1 MRLRHTASECLSS
14 LLDRYL
20 QAQHT
25 LRLLADTASLEK
37 YYDIYDVSTDDLRKA
52 GSALSELGL
61 EDKHSLRSLRTLFA
75 KLYTVRKSILC
86 CLLALSADGGD
97 SDIATWSSAVEEM
110 RDLGVVTGRNITKM
124 TRILSEQD
132 RTYIPPYDRSPA
144 DQQQAISPRCPQPR
158 RLVTIGTLF
167 ELSFEG

>member
-37 YYDIYDVSTDDLRKA
+37 YYDIYDISTDDLRKA
-52 GSALSELGL
+52 SSALSELGL
-61 EDKHSLRSLRTLFA
+61 EDKHSLRSLRTLFG

-86 CLLALSADGGD
+86 CLLALGADGGD
-97 SDIATWSSAVEEM
+97 SDITTWSSTIEEM
-110 RDLGVVTGRNITKM
+110 RDLGVITGRNTAKM

-132 RTYIPPYDRSPA
+132 RKYISPYDRYPA
-144 DQQQAISPRCPQPR
+144 DRQQAILLHYPQ
-158 RLVTIGTLF
+158 
-167 ELSFEG
+167 